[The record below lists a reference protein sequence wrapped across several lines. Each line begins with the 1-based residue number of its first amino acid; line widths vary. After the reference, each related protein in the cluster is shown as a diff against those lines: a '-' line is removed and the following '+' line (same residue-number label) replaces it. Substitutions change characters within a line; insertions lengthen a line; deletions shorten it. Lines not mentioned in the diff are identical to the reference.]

1 MPLKMLHKA
10 CFLAVLVVMLA
21 ACGTSAK
28 GGPTP
33 TPLPPLVNYQA
44 AVYTVEKG
52 SIVSQES
59 VFGNV
64 VPTKQDDL
72 FFRASGFVSRVMV
85 KEGDVVKQ
93 GDLLAEL
100 QVDDLL
106 NQLEQARIDLSVAQ
120 ATLDKNITTAR
131 HNTIIAQLQ
140 VQLAQLD
147 AVDARGKLNLQIA
160 QENLGVAQ
168 QTEKSISS
176 DPNSYEQ
183 QTVQRNK
190 LSVAR
195 LEEQV
200 AERRIV
206 APYDCIIMKGRL
218 REGQSADAF
227 TAQFTVGDPSQL
239 VVSSARTTDLA
250 QSLTKDSEIMLYP
263 TSDAVDGFKVQYLS
277 DFFLTSNTA
286 ASATASTGDNIYFS
300 FPQELSG
307 KLPVGRQVKLVV
319 VLGRKDSVLL
329 LPPAAIRNYRG
340 IDFVIV
346 LDGDKRRRVDLYS
359 IGLKTTERWE
369 VVGELNEGD
378 KVLGP

>member
-1 MPLKMLHKA
+1 MPLKKFHKA
-10 CFLAVLVVMLA
+10 CFMVVLVVMLA

-44 AVYTVEKG
+44 AIYTVEKG
-52 SIVSQES
+52 PIISEESI
-59 VFGNV
+59 FGTV

-120 ATLDKNITTAR
+120 ATLDKNISNAH
-131 HNTIIAQLQ
+131 HNTVIAQLQ
-140 VQLAQLD
+140 VQLAMLD
-147 AVDARGKLNLQIA
+147 IADARGKLNLQIA
-160 QENLGVAQ
+160 QENLNVALQ
-168 QTEKSISS
+168 AEKSIAS

-183 QTVQRNK
+183 QSVQRNK
-190 LSVAR
+190 LAVTR
-195 LEEQV
+195 LEGQV
-200 AERRIV
+200 ADRRIV
-206 APYDCIIMKGRL
+206 APYNCIIMKGRL

-239 VVSSARTTDLA
+239 VVASPRTADLS
-250 QSLTKDSEIMLYP
+250 QSLSKDSEVTLYP
-263 TSDAVDGFKVQYLS
+263 TSDAVDGYKVNFEPSFY
-277 DFFLTSNTA
+277 LTSDTTA
-286 ASATASTGDNIYFS
+286 GATTTGDNIYFS
-300 FPQELSG
+300 FPKELMG
-307 KLPVGRQVKLVV
+307 KLSVGRQVKLIV

-340 IDFVIV
+340 INFVIV

-369 VVGELNEGD
+369 IVGEINEGD